1 MRGASEDSDDKVSPR
16 DFKRAD
22 DSLSSKE
29 IQEQSNQRFLEL
41 EELLQQRTE
50 TYETK
55 VFELNEVVNTK
66 QIEMEEMKE
75 KFETKLAQER
85 ERLNEAVEVLK
96 KDLVTRDNKD
106 IPELKFQIVK
116 LEEEVTQATQTAT

>member
-1 MRGASEDSDDKVSPR
+1 
-16 DFKRAD
+16 
-22 DSLSSKE
+22 
-29 IQEQSNQRFLEL
+29 
-41 EELLQQRTE
+41 
-50 TYETK
+50 
-55 VFELNEVVNTK
+55 
-66 QIEMEEMKE
+66 MEEMKE

-116 LEEEVTQATQTAT
+116 LEEEVTQAT